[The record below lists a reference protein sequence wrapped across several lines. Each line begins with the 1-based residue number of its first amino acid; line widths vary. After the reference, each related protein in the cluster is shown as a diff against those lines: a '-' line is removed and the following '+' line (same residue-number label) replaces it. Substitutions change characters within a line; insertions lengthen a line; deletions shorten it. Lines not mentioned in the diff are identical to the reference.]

1 MLCEVRAFECP
12 VTLAS
17 LRNAPLGM
25 LLEGFCRSL
34 LERGFSRCSVRH
46 HLSNVAHLNEHLRRP
61 GARMCRTVTAKEMQ
75 GFFGKYATGC
85 RHRGSLEGHLRRVQ
99 QSLSRFA
106 EYLRGEGRLVA
117 ASGRAIFQP
126 LLDAYLQW
134 MQRFQHAAPGTL
146 EVRANSL
153 SRFLQWLPITTA
165 RRNC

>member
-1 MLCEVRAFECP
+1 
-12 VTLAS
+12 
-17 LRNAPLGM
+17 M

-117 ASGRAIFQP
+117 ASGQAIFQP